1 MLDIQIDVYKN
12 SKKKYDITT
21 KEVQSLS
28 PDTRVY
34 ASIGRMFV
42 LSTVTNTCEE
52 LKNKQVKCDSMVTQ
66 LDDKKDFL
74 IKCLKGQEEN
84 LRDLVQQR
92 KDADIK

>member
-1 MLDIQIDVYKN
+1 MFVFLY
-12 SKKKYDITT
+12 
-21 KEVQSLS
+21 
-28 PDTRVY
+28 RVY

-66 LDDKKDFL
+66 LDEKKDFL

-92 KDADIK
+92 KDADSK